1 VLVCIACPG
10 CVLGWDMTVLPA
22 VDMFVFDC
30 TEVKQVSMTI
40 DEFVVDNKSDVS
52 CCLWT
57 THKYH
62 LALNVIVYIG

>member
-1 VLVCIACPG
+1 
-10 CVLGWDMTVLPA
+10 MTVLPT

-40 DEFVVDNKSDVS
+40 DEFIVDNKFDVS
-52 CCLWT
+52 CWLWT

-62 LALNVIVYIG
+62 LASNVIVYI

>member
-1 VLVCIACPG
+1 
-10 CVLGWDMTVLPA
+10 MTVLPA